1 MTEPYNPTKTPLTAR
16 ETELIVMAM
25 QCLEGND
32 IKIDYE
38 KFAKMAEY
46 GSRKSASTNLGGL
59 LKHKITCSTVDNFSI
74 ASSASNASASPKKRT
89 APKTKNSATDT
100 QDDGLIDNGAVK
112 PSPKKRGPK
121 KPAEGSPGKRAK
133 KNSEAI
139 VKMEEDGHKEE
150 AAAKAANGEG
160 IKQEGEGEFFE
171 AANGSAREDLEI

>member
-32 IKIDYE
+32 VKIDYE

-59 LKHKITCSTVDNFSI
+59 LKHKITCSTIDNFSI
-74 ASSASNASASPKKRT
+74 ASSASNATASPKKRAT
-89 APKTKNSATDT
+89 PKAKTSSADT
-100 QDDGLIDNGAVK
+100 HDDDQDENVAAK

-121 KPAEGSPGKRAK
+121 KQAGGSPGKRAK
-133 KNSEAI
+133 KNSEAT
-139 VKMEEDGHKEE
+139 VKKEEDGNEEAEE
-150 AAAKAANGEG
+150 AAEGEG

-171 AANGSAREDLEI
+171 AAIGSAREDLEV